1 MSLISALAFLSLSI
15 RHGLS
20 AKDTTRCGPG
30 ALGMQEMKDMHKH
43 TDTHT
48 HTHIHLPPLERMV
61 YQKAKATSS
70 LNDYYMYPMLCKM
83 LHFFAHGTSCI
94 LTMVIPSTIICCKAN
109 HLVACRFVYS
119 SVFLTR
125 LCTNF
130 GWKSPLFLIMTV
142 LLTDSPNQCLLSV

>member
-1 MSLISALAFLSLSI
+1 MPRI
-15 RHGLS
+15 RPGVNQEPWECRRW
-20 AKDTTRCGPG
+20 KTRTSTQIPT
-30 ALGMQEMKDMHKH
+30 L
-43 TDTHT
+43 THV
-48 HTHIHLPPLERMV
+48 HLPPLERMV
-61 YQKAKATSS
+61 YQKDKATSS
-70 LNDYYMYPMLCKM
+70 LNDYYMHPMLCKM

-142 LLTDSPNQCLLSV
+142 LLTDSPNEYLLISSMDQVDAKHR